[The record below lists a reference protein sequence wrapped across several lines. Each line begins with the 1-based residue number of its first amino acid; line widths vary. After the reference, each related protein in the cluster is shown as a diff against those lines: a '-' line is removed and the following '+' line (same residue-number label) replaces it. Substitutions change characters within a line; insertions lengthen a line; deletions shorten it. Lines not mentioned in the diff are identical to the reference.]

1 VAEGRSGA
9 QPIRLPRTH
18 PGPFRVLAGRFA
30 LAAGAIVFIALV
42 AYIGRAGYSDAA
54 GDGVSFLDALYY
66 ASVSVTTTGYGDI
79 APVSDGARLVTT
91 LVVTPVRVLFLVL
104 LVGTTLEI
112 LTERSRHIIRLRRWS
127 KRLSDHVIICGYGT
141 KGRSAID
148 ALLGKGLD
156 PGQIVVI
163 DERSDMIDRANADGF
178 AGIRES
184 AASAEALRR
193 AGIERASAIVVAP
206 DRDDTSV
213 LITLTARELNRRCT
227 IVSAVREAENVHL
240 LRESGADSVI
250 TSSSAAGRL
259 LGIATHSPTSVRV
272 LEDLLEA
279 GSGIDIVERPAR
291 PEEVGP
297 EGVRSRDQL
306 LVAVVRG
313 DEVIGFADER
323 AERIEGDDRLL
334 CLRVN
339 REGSTEARSEAK
351 PP

>member
-1 VAEGRSGA
+1 VAAGSSSA
-9 QPIRLPRTH
+9 QPIRLPRTE
-18 PGPFRVLAGRFA
+18 PGPFRLLAGRFA
-30 LAAGAIVFIALV
+30 VASGAILFIALI
-42 AYIGRAGYSDAA
+42 AYLGRSGYSDAA
-54 GDGVSFLDALYY
+54 DDSLSFLDALYY

-112 LTERSRHIIRLRRWS
+112 LTERSRHIIRIRRWS

-148 ALLGKGLD
+148 ALLGTGLD
-156 PGQIVVI
+156 RGQIVVV

-178 AGIRES
+178 AGISGS
-184 AASAEALRR
+184 AASAEVLRQ

-213 LITLTARELNRRCT
+213 LVTLTARELNRRST

-259 LGIATHSPTSVRV
+259 LGIATHSPASVRV

-297 EGVRSRDQL
+297 KGVIRRDQL
-306 LVAVVRG
+306 LVAVIRG

-323 AERIEGDDRLL
+323 AERIEGGDRLL
-334 CLRVN
+334 CLCVN
-339 REGSTEARSEAK
+339 RERATEESRS
-351 PP
+351 